1 MPFGSPEGF
10 RLFLFWLFSPS
21 ALPAADW
28 MLLASLGPLLG
39 SSVCGFEWK
48 TFPQQLRL
56 ESACGLGLGQGRPR
70 EGWEW
75 GNVLHWVA
83 ETWFVDC
90 LVPRRLFA

>member
-10 RLFLFWLFSPS
+10 RLFLFWLFFPS
-21 ALPAADW
+21 ALPAAYW

-75 GNVLHWVA
+75 GDVLHWVA
-83 ETWFVDC
+83 ETWPVDC